1 MRQIVRRLQTLERV
15 AHRRPLL
22 GMRIYSQGIDDPDTY
37 YLSVGGQQRGEPCTR
52 AEIDAL
58 SAAGWQCLVICYKTD
73 DPEALWLTWGE
84 GEPEPE
90 S

>member
-37 YLSVGGQQRGEPCTR
+37 YEGVRGQQRGEPCTL

-58 SAAGWQCLVICYKTD
+58 SAAGWQCLVICYGNK
-73 DPEALWLTWGE
+73 

-90 S
+90 Y